1 MDMFDRQWREA
12 KGLSLADVGE
22 KILLGDY
29 LLPFNAVFVAELRPR
44 RSDSGILPTQADAE
58 LIITTDRVPTDLL
71 ARQYG
76 LMTPELYGRYT
87 VRVCVSDICAMG
99 AQSAGLV
106 ITSALPVLHEASVRY
121 GTDVG
126 RCMRE
131 GYALGV
137 PVVGGDTK
145 WASDES
151 RECYGRGFC
160 APWRCVAPHECVSG
174 RSSVR
179 NRPGWHCWRR
189 ALMVWL
195 RHATLVNYILTTLR
209 HSARRSSVRFL
220 GLTWWMRVSA
230 RPLLFTACMDITD
243 GLGQSLLEFGAASG
257 VRLVMDAEALP
268 LSRATL
274 AVVKALGV
282 DPMAIVGGIG
292 LDLQLLVTTR
302 SDVPVPSG
310 LIRIGVVEAGEGVRL
325 RNGAALDREFP
336 ISGFQH
342 FRQRALDIALGHS
355 I

>member
-1 MDMFDRQWREA
+1 MIVNGVKQRALVGRCRRE
-12 KGLSLADVGE
+12 DPPRR
-22 KILLGDY
+22 
-29 LLPFNAVFVAELRPR
+29 LPASVSAVFVAELRPGR
-44 RSDSGILPTQADAE
+44 TDSGILPTQADAE

-126 RCMRE
+126 RLISE

-160 APWRCVAPHECVSG
+160 APWRCVAPHQCVSG
-174 RSSVR
+174 RSCVR

-189 ALMVWL
+189 ASMVWL
-195 RHATLVNYILTTLR
+195 RTTTLVNYILTTLR
-209 HSARRSSVRFL
+209 RSARRSSVRFL
-220 GLTWWMRVSA
+220 GLTWSMRDSA
-230 RPLLFTACMDITD
+230 RPLLFQACMDITD

-257 VRLVMDAEALP
+257 VRLVIDPGGPA
-268 LSRATL
+268 
-274 AVVKALGV
+274 AVAS
-282 DPMAIVGGIG
+282 DPCSG
-292 LDLQLLVTTR
+292 QSTRCR
-302 SDVPVPSG
+302 SDGDRRRNWTRPATPGDDKIRRSG
-310 LIRIGVVEAGEGVRL
+310 SFWADP
-325 RNGAALDREFP
+325 DRRCR
-336 ISGFQH
+336 S
-342 FRQRALDIALGHS
+342 R
-355 I
+355 